1 MNISGIGATAAVL
14 MTMASGAQAATYA
27 ASSIIASETA
37 YGTCTRMNC
46 TANDRKNAEN
56 ALGEADGAF
65 YAMGLG
71 GQLTVG
77 FDAKSFAPGARVTIN
92 EVTFNGPQKSNH
104 FEAVDVYSVFDGVD
118 TFIDRIINTAQS
130 TTLLVAQGF
139 EYIRLVDVT
148 QAEFASTTSF
158 DGFDVESIS
167 IAAVPVP
174 AAGFMLMAG
183 LGGLAA
189 FGRRRKTV

>member
-1 MNISGIGATAAVL
+1 MNIPKIGATAAIL
-14 MTMASGAQAATYA
+14 MTMAGGTQAATYA
-27 ASSIIASETA
+27 ASSIVASETV
-37 YGTCTRMNC
+37 YGTCTRINC
-46 TANDRKNAEN
+46 AANDRKNANN

-77 FDAKSFAPGARVTIN
+77 FDTKSFAPGARVTIN
-92 EVTFNGPQKSNH
+92 EVTFNGPQSSNH
-104 FEAVDVYSVFDGVD
+104 FEAVDVYSVLGGIA
-118 TFIDRIINTAQS
+118 TFIDRIANTTQS

-139 EYIRLVDVT
+139 EYIRLIDVT
-148 QAEFASTTSF
+148 RTEFPSSTSF

-167 IAAVPVP
+167 VAAVPVP

-189 FGRRRKTV
+189 LGRRRKSV

>member
-1 MNISGIGATAAVL
+1 MNISGIGTTAAVL

-37 YGTCTRMNC
+37 YGTCARMNC
-46 TANDRKNAEN
+46 TANDRKNTEN

-77 FDAKSFAPGARVTIN
+77 FDANSFAPGARVTIN

-148 QAEFASTTSF
+148 QAEFSSTTSF

-189 FGRRRKTV
+189 LGRRRKTV

>member
-14 MTMASGAQAATYA
+14 MTMASGTQAATYA
-27 ASSIIASETA
+27 ASSIIGSETA
-37 YGTCTRMNC
+37 YGTCTRTNC
-46 TANDRKNAEN
+46 TANDRKNPGN

-77 FDAKSFAPGARVTIN
+77 FDARTFSPGARVTIN
-92 EVTFNGPQKSNH
+92 EVTFNGPRSSNH
-104 FEAVDVYSVFDGVD
+104 FEAVDIYSVLGGVA
-118 TFIDRIINTAQS
+118 TFIDRIVNTTQS
-130 TTLLVAQGF
+130 TTVLVAQGF
-139 EYIRLVDVT
+139 EYLRLIDVT
-148 QAEFASTTSF
+148 RAEFPRSSSF

-167 IAAVPVP
+167 VAAVPVP
-174 AAGFMLMAG
+174 AAGVMLMAG

-189 FGRRRKTV
+189 LGRRRKKA